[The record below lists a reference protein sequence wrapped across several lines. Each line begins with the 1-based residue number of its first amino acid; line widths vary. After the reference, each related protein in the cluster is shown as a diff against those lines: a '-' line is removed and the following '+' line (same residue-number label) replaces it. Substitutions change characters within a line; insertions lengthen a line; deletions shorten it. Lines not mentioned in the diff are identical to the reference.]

1 MIVNHRPMERKG
13 LTSKPGGGRRPSGF
27 RRLHDQ
33 TKVPVGDRVALIAA
47 REALGL
53 NRPQL
58 AAKMARSRS
67 FVYRVETGVIDP
79 GLASIAVWLKALG
92 PEATI
97 HLFEP
102 HPRMRLWSELVAADI
117 HKVLSQENYAA

>member
-1 MIVNHRPMERKG
+1 MRK
-13 LTSKPGGGRRPSGF
+13 LRGRRPSGA

-33 TKVPVGDRVALIAA
+33 TKVPVGERAALIGA

-58 AAKMARSRS
+58 AAKMGRSRS

-79 GLASIAVWLKALG
+79 GMASIAVWLRVLG

-97 HLFEP
+97 QLFEP
-102 HPRMRLWSELVAADI
+102 HPRVRLWSELVARDI
-117 HKVLSQENYAA
+117 HKVLSQENFAA

>member
-1 MIVNHRPMERKG
+1 MPRTLR
-13 LTSKPGGGRRPSGF
+13 GRRPSGA

-33 TKVPVGDRVALIAA
+33 TKVPVGARAALIAA

-58 AAKMARSRS
+58 AARMGRSRS
-67 FVYRVETGVIDP
+67 YVYRVEAGVIDP
-79 GLASIAVWLKALG
+79 GLATIAVWLRALG

-97 HLFEP
+97 QLFEP
-102 HPRMRLWSELVAADI
+102 HPRVRLWSELVARDI
-117 HKVLSQENYAA
+117 HKVLSQENNVAA

>member
-1 MIVNHRPMERKG
+1 MRK
-13 LTSKPGGGRRPSGF
+13 LRGRRPSGA

-33 TKVPVGDRVALIAA
+33 TKVPVRERKELVAA

-58 AAKMARSRS
+58 AAKMGRSRS

-79 GLASIAVWLKALG
+79 AMASIAVWLRALG

-97 HLFEP
+97 QLFEP
-102 HPRMRLWSELVAADI
+102 HPRVRLWSELVARDI
-117 HKVLSQENYAA
+117 HKVIAEENNVAA